1 VIPSLVFYFLQ
12 ATISWNGRPFAHRD
26 WRTKSRSQETC
37 RSPRD
42 AARRSRSLQG
52 QIASI
57 NDQFEAFKAVA
68 KHHDNSLETQ
78 KTIWELEWNK
88 GARKPTKRA
97 PDVARNEADA
107 ALEEAMASISKTS
120 PCPAT
125 QRSKHPQ
132 LGEKATQ
139 HVKPPA
145 RSSLEAL
152 RSFRAH
158 AHKT

>member
-78 KTIWELEWNK
+78 KTTWELEWKKAPENQQNRPRTWRERRQTQRWK
-88 GARKPTKRA
+88 KPWR
-97 PDVARNEADA
+97 PFRRPSH
-107 ALEEAMASISKTS
+107 ALQPNGPSISNWERK
-120 PCPAT
+120 
-125 QRSKHPQ
+125 R
-132 LGEKATQ
+132 
-139 HVKPPA
+139 
-145 RSSLEAL
+145 RNM
-152 RSFRAH
+152 
-158 AHKT
+158 